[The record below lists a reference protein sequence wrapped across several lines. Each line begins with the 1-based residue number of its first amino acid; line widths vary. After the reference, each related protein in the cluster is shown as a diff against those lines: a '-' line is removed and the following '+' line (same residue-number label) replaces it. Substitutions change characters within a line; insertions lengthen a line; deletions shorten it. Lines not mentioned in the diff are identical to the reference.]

1 MTWPSPNVPLPTD
14 RLNSTPQFDDHVA
27 NHNTTNLTINDD
39 IVPEINR
46 IADAY
51 PDSLRTFTPTLYLG
65 AEGFIEITNVIANY
79 TQNGRLVTANC
90 SFDMAGL
97 GYPDA
102 TVELG
107 HNLPAPHEYV
117 VDAPMGT
124 ATWIPIADLDS
135 LRHGNLVYMNATQMR
150 ILPWNSPSYV
160 FDGGSNRYKWTVTYL
175 TNA

>member
-1 MTWPSPNVPLPTD
+1 MAWPPVTLPQNYQNATVSLD
-14 RLNSTPQFDDHVA
+14 AHPGSHNDTNSV
-27 NHNTTNLTINDD
+27 INND
-39 IVPEINR
+39 IVPEVNR
-46 IADAY
+46 ITDAY
-51 PDSLRTFTPTLYLG
+51 TDTLLTFTPTLYLG

-79 TQNGRLVTANC
+79 TQNGRVVTANC

-102 TVELG
+102 TVQLG
-107 HNLPAPHEYV
+107 HNLPAPHQYV

-124 ATWIPIADLDS
+124 ATWTPIADLES
-135 LRHGNLVYMNATQMR
+135 RRHGDLVYMNATEMR